1 MQSDG
6 LTQGW
11 IAFQEDGGKDEALAT
26 RHVGSVMFLLLPYGL
41 AVCLPFLV
49 ERFYLK
55 RRFGPFTLFFGV
67 FVAQAIILL
76 FAMMAAEQAGDGTLG
91 RIGGV
96 IAAIVVWTIWLPP
109 LASLAFAILLS
120 VVWGL
125 AYLFP
130 GSKAENDC
138 RH

>member
-1 MQSDG
+1 
-6 LTQGW
+6 
-11 IAFQEDGGKDEALAT
+11 
-26 RHVGSVMFLLLPYGL
+26 MFLLLPYGL

-55 RRFGPFTLFFGV
+55 RRFGPFAFLFCV
-67 FVAQAIILL
+67 FIVQAIILL
-76 FAMMAAEQAGDGTLG
+76 CAMMAPEQAGAGILG

-109 LASLAFAILLS
+109 LASLAFAVLIS

-130 GSKAENDC
+130 GSKAEK
-138 RH
+138 